1 MNQRHGLITCNERR
15 INVEPPGMSLLSVPI
30 RCSGLLWIKVNWVL
44 LLDPNTDSVP
54 SRPAKVVA
62 WLLFSMSH
70 SQRWILSAVSK
81 WQEKKNLVLLW
92 RSSAVFQCVSTIGTH
107 TLKARRD
114 LEDLRLWH
122 VYGDLASSV
131 ACLDWSNPGTEKKST
146 QFLPILVPLYLYISF
161 FLKKISPWLM

>member
-1 MNQRHGLITCNERR
+1 MNKRHGLITCNEGRV
-15 INVEPPGMSLLSVPI
+15 NVEPQAHLCSAFPI
-30 RCSGLLWIKVNWVL
+30 RWSGLLWIKVNWVL
-44 LLDPNTDSVP
+44 LLDPNTESVP

-81 WQEKKNLVLLW
+81 WQGKKNLVLLW
-92 RSSAVFQCVSTIGTH
+92 RSGVVFQRVSTMGTH

-114 LEDLRLWH
+114 LEDLGLWH

-131 ACLDWSNPGTEKKST
+131 ACLSWGGGQGLFLNPKMRE
-146 QFLPILVPLYLYISF
+146 
-161 FLKKISPWLM
+161 